1 MSKPI
6 RVFSAL
12 FLIGGIENT
21 KGAKYLIAMLKPIPG
36 DVMFSV
42 CCLVKFR
49 IFSPIGWRN
58 FVYISVCFFSI
69 K

>member
-6 RVFSAL
+6 RVFSGL

-21 KGAKYLIAMLKPIPG
+21 RGAKYLIANIRPIPG

-42 CCLVKFR
+42 CCLVKFK
-49 IFSPIGWRN
+49 IFSPTG
-58 FVYISVCFFSI
+58 
-69 K
+69 